1 MERFIGLLGIVF
13 FIGLTCLLSKHKSK
27 IKWQLIVVGLA
38 IQFAVG
44 ILLIGIPAIGVPG
57 VLSFLFEGANA
68 FFVQILS
75 FTDKGAG
82 FLFGPLIDPAKI
94 GDWIFAFKVLPTI
107 IFFSSLMA
115 VLYYLGIM
123 QKIVR
128 FLALLMQKSFKIS
141 GAESLATSAN
151 IFLGQTEAPLVIRP
165 YIDSMTKSE
174 LLVLMVGGMATVA
187 GGVLAAFVGML
198 QTRIPNIGGHLLT
211 ASVMSA
217 PAAILI
223 AKLLLPETEVPK
235 TLQATELKEDKIED
249 TNVIEAAAR
258 GASEGLGLALNV
270 AAMLLAFIALIAFAN
285 WGLESIGSFIG
296 FSRWGHSITP
306 EVLLIDGTA
315 KLSLEVILSWLF
327 SPIAFLMGVPW
338 SESAIV
344 GALLGKKLVLN
355 EFVAYIDLMKVMP
368 SLSDKSI
375 IITSY
380 ALCGFAN
387 FSSIGIQIG
396 GIGGLAPERKSDL
409 ARLGLW
415 AVYGG
420 SVAAF
425 LTAVV
430 AGILL

>member
-1 MERFIGLLGIVF
+1 MERLIGFIGIAF
-13 FIGLTCLLSKHKSK
+13 FIGLTFLLSKHKKKVS
-27 IKWQLIVVGLA
+27 IKFILTGITVQFIVA
-38 IQFAVG
+38 F
-44 ILLIGIPAIGVPG
+44 LLIGIPSLGISGI
-57 VLSFLFEGANA
+57 LSFVFEGANSL
-68 FFVQILS
+68 FVRVLS
-75 FTDKGAG
+75 FTDKGAA
-82 FLFGPLIDPAKI
+82 FLFGPLIDPNKI

-115 VLYYLGIM
+115 VMYYLGVM

-128 FLALLMQKSFKIS
+128 LLALLMQKTFKIS
-141 GAESLATSAN
+141 GAESLATAAN
-151 IFLGQTEAPLVIRP
+151 IFLGQTEAPLVVRP
-165 YIDSMTKSE
+165 YIGSMTKSE

-198 QTRIPNIGGHLLT
+198 QSRIPNIGGHLLT

-217 PAAILI
+217 PAAVML
-223 AKLLLPETEVPK
+223 AKILLPETETPK
-235 TLQATELKEDKIED
+235 TIGATELKEDKID
-249 TNVIEAAAR
+249 DANVIEAAAR
-258 GASEGLGLALNV
+258 GAGEGLQLALNV
-270 AAMLLAFIALIAFAN
+270 AAMLLAFIALIAGVN
-285 WGLESIGSFIG
+285 WGLENIGEWISY
-296 FSRWGHSITP
+296 SSWGKAITP
-306 EVLLIDGTA
+306 NLLLVDGTA
-315 KLSLEVILSWLF
+315 KLSLEVILSWVF

-338 SESAIV
+338 GEAPVV

-355 EFVAYIDLMKVMP
+355 EFVAYIDLMKVMHE
-368 SLSDKSI
+368 LSDKSI

-396 GIGGLAPERKSDL
+396 GIGGLAPHRKSDL
-409 ARLGLW
+409 ARLGLT

>member
-1 MERFIGLLGIVF
+1 MERFIGFLGILF
-13 FIGLTCLLSKHKSK
+13 FILLTFALSKHKTK
-27 IKWQLIVVGLA
+27 VHLKFII
-38 IQFAVG
+38 VG
-44 ILLIGIPAIGVPG
+44 ILTQFVVALLLIGVPALQIPG
-57 VLSFLFEGANA
+57 VLSFIFEGANA
-68 FFVQILS
+68 LFVRILS
-75 FTDKGAG
+75 FTDAGAA

-107 IFFSSLMA
+107 IFFSAFMA
-115 VLYYLGIM
+115 ILYYLGIM
-123 QKIVR
+123 QKVVR
-128 FLALLMQKSFKIS
+128 ALAFAMQKTFKIS

-165 YIDSMTKSE
+165 YIASMTKSE

-198 QTRIPNIGGHLLT
+198 QSRIPNIGGHLLT

-223 AKLLLPETEVPK
+223 AKILLPETEKPK
-235 TLQATELKEDKIED
+235 TLGATQLEEDKVND
-249 TNVIEAAAR
+249 ANVIEAAAR
-258 GASEGLGLALNV
+258 GASEGLSLALNV
-270 AAMLLAFIALIAFAN
+270 AAMLLAFIALIACVN
-285 WGLESIGSFIG
+285 WGFESIGTFIG
-296 FSRWGHSITP
+296 FETWGAAFSP
-306 EVLLIDGTA
+306 ETLLVDGKA
-315 KLSLEVILSWLF
+315 KLSLELLLSWLF
-327 SPIAFLMGVPW
+327 APVAFLMGVPW
-338 SESAIV
+338 SEAAIV
-344 GALLGKKLVLN
+344 GSLLGKKLVLN
-355 EFVAYIDLMKVMP
+355 EFVAYIDLVKVMP
-368 SLSDKSI
+368 QLSDKTI
-375 IITSY
+375 IIASY

-409 ARLGLW
+409 ARLGLK

-430 AGILL
+430 VGILL